1 MVFSSTIFLVYF
13 LPFFLITYWLTP
25 QKFRNITALAWSVL
39 FYAWG
44 APKFIFVLFGS
55 ILIDFFLA
63 KKITRVRKFFE
74 KKIFAYVDASKCR
87 TIVIF

>member
-1 MVFSSTIFLVYF
+1 MVFSSTIFLIYF

-25 QKFRNITALAWSVL
+25 QRFRNITALFWSVL

-44 APKFIFVLFGS
+44 APKFIFVLFCS
-55 ILIDFFLA
+55 IVVDFFFS
-63 KKITRVRKFFE
+63 KKNIPIRNIFE
-74 KKIFAYVDASKCR
+74 KKIFTDIYGLKCR